1 MIKKILTC
9 ALTMILATGIHAQGY
24 SNPVIPGFNPDPS
37 VCRVG
42 DDYYLVT
49 SSFHYFPG
57 VPIYHSKDLVNWEQ
71 VGHVLSRRSQLELTD
86 ARSWSGI
93 YAPTIRYHDG
103 RFYVITTNCSSKGN
117 FIVTTDDPRG
127 EWSDPL
133 WIDMPGID
141 PDLFWDDDG
150 KCWYSGAGNDG
161 IVQCQINPD
170 TGERLSEPKMIWCGT
185 GGRYPEAPHIY
196 KKDGW
201 YYLLIAEGGTEFGHG
216 VTVAR
221 SRNVDGPYAG
231 APHNPILT
239 HFKQSTQKNQ
249 IQGVGHAD
257 IVQAHDGSWWMVCLG
272 FRTQSGN
279 HHLMGRETFLAP
291 VSWEKGAWPVVNGT
305 GDISLDMDVE
315 TLPLKPFPNK
325 NPRNEFTGP
334 ESDLL
339 PDSALMKQTGLGPQW
354 WWIRNPDPS
363 RYALNDGVLRLYG
376 TEYDLLEGSASPTF
390 TGFRQQDIDFL
401 AETCILLGR
410 SSEGDRAGM
419 TVFMDAGTH
428 YDIYLKNS
436 GSGRWTIGIRYAMGV
451 LNHIEETEV
460 ENAAASKSDL
470 RNGSPRI
477 WLRITGESDYY
488 RLWYSLDGHEFIQ
501 AGINHTRYLSS
512 ETVSGFTGIL
522 IGLWA
527 QSPSGKGY
535 ADFDYF
541 EYR

>member
-1 MIKKILTC
+1 MKRIAICILT
-9 ALTMILATGIHAQGY
+9 LTISICIQAQGY
-24 SNPVIPGFNPDPS
+24 TNPVIPGFNPDPS
-37 VCRVG
+37 VCRAG
-42 DDYYLVT
+42 DDYYVVT

-71 VGHVLSRRSQLELTD
+71 VGHVLSRRSQLELPD

-93 YAPTIRYHDG
+93 YAPTIRHHNG
-103 RFYVITTNCSSKGN
+103 RFYMITTNCSSKGN

-127 EWSDPL
+127 EWSDPIWVDL
-133 WIDMPGID
+133 PGID
-141 PDLFWDDDG
+141 PDLFWDEDG
-150 KCWYSGAGNDG
+150 TCWYSGAGNDG

-170 TGERLSEPKMIWCGT
+170 TGEKLSEPRMIWYGT

-216 VTVAR
+216 VTIAR
-221 SRNVDGPYAG
+221 SRHVDGPYIG

-239 HFKQSTQKNQ
+239 HFKQATQKSQ

-272 FRTQSGN
+272 FRTQSGS

-305 GDISLDMDVE
+305 GDIALEMNVP
-315 TLPLKPFPNK
+315 TLPQKPFAPK
-325 NPRNEFTGP
+325 DARNEFTRP
-334 ESDLL
+334 QSDLL
-339 PDSALMKQTGLGPQW
+339 PESALMKQTGLGPQW
-354 WWIRNPDPS
+354 WWIRNPEPS
-363 RYALNDGVLRLYG
+363 RYVLNAGFLRLYG
-376 TEYDLLEGSASPTF
+376 TEHDLQESTESPTF
-390 TGFRQQDIDFL
+390 AGFRQQDIDFT
-401 AETCILLGR
+401 AETCMWLGR

-419 TVFMDAGTH
+419 TVFMDAEAH
-428 YDIYLKNS
+428 YDIYLRNKGN
-436 GSGRWTIGIRYAMGV
+436 GKWTIGIHYAMGV

>member
-1 MIKKILTC
+1 MKRIAICILT
-9 ALTMILATGIHAQGY
+9 LTISICIQAQGY
-24 SNPVIPGFNPDPS
+24 TNPVIPGFNPDPS
-37 VCRVG
+37 VCRAG
-42 DDYYLVT
+42 DDYYVVT

-71 VGHVLSRRSQLELTD
+71 VGHVLSRKSQLELPD

-93 YAPTIRYHDG
+93 YAPTIRHHNG
-103 RFYVITTNCSSKGN
+103 RFYMITTNCSSKGN

-127 EWSDPL
+127 EWSDPIWVDL
-133 WIDMPGID
+133 PGID
-141 PDLFWDDDG
+141 PDLFWDEDG
-150 KCWYSGAGNDG
+150 TCWYSGAGNDG

-170 TGERLSEPKMIWCGT
+170 TGEKLSEPRMIWYGT

-216 VTVAR
+216 VTIAR
-221 SRNVDGPYAG
+221 SRHVDGPYIG

-239 HFKQSTQKNQ
+239 HFKQATQKSQ

-272 FRTQSGN
+272 FRTQSGS

-305 GDISLDMDVE
+305 GDIALEMNVP
-315 TLPLKPFPNK
+315 TLPQKPFAPK
-325 NPRNEFTGP
+325 DARNEFTRP
-334 ESDLL
+334 QSDLL
-339 PDSALMKQTGLGPQW
+339 PESALMKQTGLGPQW
-354 WWIRNPDPS
+354 WWIRNPEPS
-363 RYALNDGVLRLYG
+363 RYVLNAGFLRLYG
-376 TEYDLLEGSASPTF
+376 TEHDLQESTESPTF
-390 TGFRQQDIDFL
+390 AGFRQQDIDFT
-401 AETCILLGR
+401 AETCMWLGR

-419 TVFMDAGTH
+419 TVFMDAEAH
-428 YDIYLKNS
+428 YDIYLRNKGN
-436 GSGRWTIGIRYAMGV
+436 GKWTIGIHYAMGV